1 MEFTIKDL
9 KLDVL
14 DRGLIQPDRQNAW
27 TAIIVAPN
35 GDWLGVSSYEDEDYW
50 VADCAFRAN
59 GFPVFSNGTGTRL
72 TAVRTI
78 APEIAAELD
87 ERVSIA
93 YEEMG
98 TAEAQS
104 AYDCYMDGL
113 NREGEEEM
121 LGRPLFPNEY

>member
-1 MEFTIKDL
+1 MNFTIKDL
-9 KLDVL
+9 KYTTL
-14 DRGLIQPDRQNAW
+14 DRGLIKSDVQNAF
-27 TAIIVAPN
+27 TATIVAEN

-72 TAVRTI
+72 VAVRTI

-87 ERVSIA
+87 EQASILL
-93 YEEMG
+93 EQMG
-98 TAEAQS
+98 TEEAQS